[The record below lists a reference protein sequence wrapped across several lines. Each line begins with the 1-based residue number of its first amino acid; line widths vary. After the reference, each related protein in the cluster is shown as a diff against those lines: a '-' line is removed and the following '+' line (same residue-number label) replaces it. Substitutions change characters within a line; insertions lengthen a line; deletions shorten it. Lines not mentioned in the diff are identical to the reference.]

1 MSMRSDPFPDSD
13 RLKHAVFGTTVRSL
27 RAPAG

>member
-1 MSMRSDPFPDSD
+1 MRSDPFRDFD

-27 RAPAG
+27 QAPTG